1 MVYLPIIIAL
11 RPFKKVTDNLI
22 EIMNEVF
29 FMVLLSLLVFLNK
42 SDEWD
47 SATKNV
53 YLNIIISNSCVI
65 LLLMLGNS
73 STNI

>member
-29 FMVLLSLLVFLNK
+29 FLVLLSLLMFLNK

-47 SATKNV
+47 STTKNV
-53 YLNIIISNSCVI
+53 YLNIIVSNSFAI
-65 LLLMLGNS
+65 LSLMLGNFPFY
-73 STNI
+73 I